1 MLNPDW
7 VRLIYLSTMEIVFI
21 DFVLWMFRESKS
33 TFERE
38 IIVLAITVELRS
50 IGRFF
55 ERVLP
60 YRDICFILST
70 LYIIKLIIRN
80 I

>member
-60 YRDICFILST
+60 YRDICFSLST